1 MENAHIGVNELIIIV
16 LLSGAVAWSLIWKGI
31 ALWHAARNGQKGW
44 YVALL
49 VVNTLGLLE
58 ILYVFVLRP
67 RPAAVAPG
75 GAEPI
80 GQR

>member
-49 VVNTLGLLE
+49 VVNTLGVLE
-58 ILYVFVLRP
+58 ILYLFVFRP
-67 RPAAVAPG
+67 RPAAG
-75 GAEPI
+75 SLEGAEPL
-80 GQR
+80 RPL